1 MDTKL
6 LYDVLKYAG
15 LPGMAIFGWLVA
27 VITHNPAHDNWLLW
41 GGILATSIA
50 VNFLAFQLKEWQNTI
65 IETLQSTIQ
74 DIKLRNTETLEALSA
89 NQNQMLINLA
99 QVMATQS
106 GKLSLDHV
114 QLLLVY
120 LCDAFK
126 WRIWQVCLNAIDSRL
141 LSSVTRSSLQS
152 SIELQIKTSMKGL
165 AQYNSFTGRAD
176 VNEIL
181 KNAITIIFDS
191 LYDEDFAANDNL
203 SYQVKTIT
211 YLIQDVFSDV
221 FTKLRDCIN
230 RQRENTEIDNLLQHL

>member
-1 MDTKL
+1 MDSKIL
-6 LYDVLKYAG
+6 FDVLKYAG
-15 LPGMAIFGWLVA
+15 LPGMVIFGWLVTA
-27 VITHNPAHDNWLLW
+27 VTGNPNHENLLLW
-41 GGILATSIA
+41 GGILVTSIA

-65 IETLQSTIQ
+65 VEALQGTIQ
-74 DIKLRNTETLEALSA
+74 DIKIRNTETLEALSA

-99 QVMATQS
+99 QVMAAQS

-126 WRIWQVCLNAIDSRL
+126 WRIWQACLNAIDSRL
-141 LSSVTRSSLQS
+141 LSPVTRSSLQS
-152 SIELQIKTSMKGL
+152 SIELQINTSLKGL

-181 KNAITIIFDS
+181 KNAIRIIFDS
-191 LYDEDFAANDNL
+191 LYDEDFATNDNL

-221 FTKLRDCIN
+221 FTKLRDCIS